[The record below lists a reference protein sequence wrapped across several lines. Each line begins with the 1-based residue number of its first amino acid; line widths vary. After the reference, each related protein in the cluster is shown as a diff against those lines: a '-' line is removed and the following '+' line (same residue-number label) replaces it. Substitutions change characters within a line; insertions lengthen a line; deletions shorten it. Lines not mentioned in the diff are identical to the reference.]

1 MWHMACHVS
10 SCMTLLNPINRGFQF
25 SLWES
30 SISVRG
36 GSSKEKEEEG
46 KREREERKRERVE
59 RKVEREENKKKE
71 RRKEKKKGEDERKKR
86 KSKECCTVSRPG
98 RQKTQNC
105 ATRGRFPPTLVI
117 LRLGAT

>member
-1 MWHMACHVS
+1 MASHVSHCTARAYACRTHGKPCVWHMACHVS

-59 RKVEREENKKKE
+59 RKVEREENKKKG
-71 RRKEKKKGEDERKKR
+71 KKKREEER
-86 KSKECCTVSRPG
+86 
-98 RQKTQNC
+98 
-105 ATRGRFPPTLVI
+105 
-117 LRLGAT
+117 